1 MKSDRR
7 NFENKG
13 RSAKGNDK
21 NKAGE
26 KTFDKKKYRL
36 QKYSNKYKVNQWEE
50 RNKKAAL
57 REFYKDLKK
66 ENFNQRPLNSEGTSK
81 NEVTDE
87 VTSKRKDYAFYKA
100 KQEYQYRLNE
110 KKKRIEKA
118 AQVKAEREEALKK
131 YKEKKTRNSKILS
144 MKTKKGQPLMK
155 GRIELLLEKIQQSV
169 T

>member
-1 MKSDRR
+1 MI
-7 NFENKG
+7 
-13 RSAKGNDK
+13 
-21 NKAGE
+21 
-26 KTFDKKKYRL
+26 L
-36 QKYSNKYKVNQWEE
+36 YS
-50 RNKKAAL
+50 
-57 REFYKDLKK
+57 
-66 ENFNQRPLNSEGTSK
+66 
-81 NEVTDE
+81 
-87 VTSKRKDYAFYKA
+87 SKRKDYAFYKA
-100 KQEYQYRLNE
+100 KQEYQHRLNE